1 MGFYLNKTN
10 SYIKLPKFLGVCA
23 PVLETKQSKM
33 FNRNFM
39 NSFEDD
45 PFFSDMPP
53 FNTPSFEALE
63 GRQGGRNGDRREG
76 RMVDPFS
83 NMFKGF
89 DEMRNQMMGGIQ
101 MGDKDG
107 HSFSHSSVMIYS
119 NDGKSKPKYYQAT
132 STTRTAP
139 GQMKETRKTVRDS
152 SRDLHKMSIGHH
164 LGNRGRIV
172 ERRRLRGE
180 DEEHRNFVGM
190 HGEDEFEQFDNEWRN
205 KASGFLDYP
214 ANMSDNRM
222 SGQLGLPS
230 NDARRYKKEKKTK
243 RQRQVEFGVEGNEM
257 RRNSRK

>member
-1 MGFYLNKTN
+1 MGFYLNKIN
-10 SYIKLPKFLGVCA
+10 SYINLPKFLGVWT

-45 PFFSDMPP
+45 PFFSDMPS
-53 FNTPSFEALE
+53 FNMPSFEALE
-63 GRQGGRNGDRREG
+63 GRQGGRDGDRREG
-76 RMVDPFS
+76 RMADP
-83 NMFKGF
+83 
-89 DEMRNQMMGGIQ
+89 
-101 MGDKDG
+101 
-107 HSFSHSSVMIYS
+107 FSHSSVMTYS

-152 SRDLHKMSIGHH
+152 SRDLQKMSIGHH

-214 ANMSDNRM
+214 AGMSDNRM

-230 NDARRYKKEKKTK
+230 NDARRYKKERRPK
-243 RQRQVEFGVEGNEM
+243 RQ
-257 RRNSRK
+257 